1 MFLSGAFN
9 LMRVQP
15 SRDCGTG
22 VGRQSTGDASLTRG
36 FVHVMPDG
44 IDRVAGGLLG
54 NYIALFL

>member
-15 SRDCGTG
+15 SRDCGAG

-44 IDRVAGGLLG
+44 IDRVAGD
-54 NYIALFL
+54 NYWATT